1 MIATLLIAAAYALP
15 ALLARKR
22 KIGTGK
28 AVLMILLSP
37 FIALPLVLASKKR
50 PAEAGGS
57 GTARELDDPKKSVRE
72 KTGEDMNGY
81 GYKEGGRI
89 ISDSIILSEAKDNV
103 SLGQKV
109 PPERRHSVSPAGESK
124 SRSVHL

>member
-28 AVLMILLSP
+28 AVLMSILLSP

-81 GYKEGGRI
+81 GYKEGGII
-89 ISDSIILSEAKDNV
+89 ISDSIIDV
-103 SLGQKV
+103 T
-109 PPERRHSVSPAGESK
+109 PK
-124 SRSVHL
+124 SWTV